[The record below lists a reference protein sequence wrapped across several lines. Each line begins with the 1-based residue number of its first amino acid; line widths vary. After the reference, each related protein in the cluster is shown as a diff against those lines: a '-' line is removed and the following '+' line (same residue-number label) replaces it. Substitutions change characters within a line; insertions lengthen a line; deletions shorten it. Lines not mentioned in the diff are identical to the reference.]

1 MQTNEDVILMRALR
15 AEDAD
20 RFGSAGAVLTA
31 VGIVL
36 SGPIG
41 LMAVTLTHPAAPW
54 TSAEAYARQFHWVQT
69 LPFYAGFVLLAGCI
83 MLMAALFAVAD
94 DAQRPRA
101 AAALLATAAFM
112 ALIAFNYICQTTFV
126 PALAREYEPAFASA
140 ISTLSLQNPKSLA
153 WAIEMWGY
161 GLFGIATW
169 LMAPVL
175 DRTPVERAAS
185 RLMIANGVMSLVGGF
200 VTTIRLDWVT
210 TTAGM
215 VSYGLW
221 NVLML
226 ALAALLVATF
236 RARMAMRSHDRP
248 PATSAHASPIGHAR
262 HEIGTN
268 R

>member
-1 MQTNEDVILMRALR
+1 MQTNEYV
-15 AEDAD
+15 AD
-20 RFGSAGAVLTA
+20 RFGAAGATLMA

-41 LMAVTLTHPAAPW
+41 LAVVTVTHPAAPW
-54 TSAEAYARQFHWVQT
+54 TSAEACAHQFHWAQT

-83 MLMAALFAVAD
+83 MVIAALFAVSN

-101 AAALLATAAFM
+101 GAALVATAAFTG
-112 ALIAFNYICQTTFV
+112 LIAFNYVCQTTFV
-126 PALAREYEPAFASA
+126 PALARAYDPAYAPV

-169 LMAPVL
+169 LMASVL
-175 DRTPVERAAS
+175 DRTPLERATG
-185 RLMIANGVMSLVGGF
+185 RLMIANGVMSLAGGF
-200 VTTIRLDWVT
+200 ITAFKLDWVM

-215 VSYGLW
+215 VNYGAW

-236 RARMAMRSHDRP
+236 RARMVSCRMSEGALRQ
-248 PATSAHASPIGHAR
+248 ATNQESASFVGKWRASG
-262 HEIGTN
+262 
-268 R
+268 

>member
-1 MQTNEDVILMRALR
+1 MQTNEYV
-15 AEDAD
+15 AD
-20 RFGSAGAVLTA
+20 RFGAAGATLMA

-41 LMAVTLTHPAAPW
+41 LAVVTVTHPAAPW
-54 TSAEAYARQFHWVQT
+54 TSAEAYAHQFHWAQT

-83 MLMAALFAVAD
+83 MVIAALFAVSN

-101 AAALLATAAFM
+101 GAALVATAAFTG
-112 ALIAFNYICQTTFV
+112 LIAFNYVCQTTFV
-126 PALAREYEPAFASA
+126 PALARAYEPMFAPA
-140 ISTLSLQNPKSLA
+140 ISTLSLQNPKSVA

-169 LMAPVL
+169 LMASVL
-175 DRTPVERAAS
+175 DRTPLERATG
-185 RLMIANGVMSLVGGF
+185 RLMIANGVMSLAGGF
-200 VTTIRLDWVT
+200 ITAFKLDWVM

-215 VSYGLW
+215 VNYGVW

-236 RARMAMRSHDRP
+236 RARMVSCRMSEGALRQ
-248 PATSAHASPIGHAR
+248 ATNQASASFVGKWRASG
-262 HEIGTN
+262 
-268 R
+268 